1 MITTTEIADI
11 LYSRCH
17 EMGIEEM
24 YLDGA
29 IPKGEVKKERIAI
42 HTKLQTSTKFWI
54 PTTVEVNIDIPD
66 IQDMANI
73 DRIQELERL
82 AVKVFPQNRCIVGE
96 YNNTPY
102 RCKVNSRQ
110 TLEDKELHCHFI
122 NIQFHFESLN
132 ILN

>member
-11 LYSRCH
+11 IYDRCAA
-17 EMGIEEM
+17 MGITER

-29 IPKGEVKKERIAI
+29 IPKGEVKNERIAI

-54 PTTVEVNIDIPD
+54 PTTVEVNIDVPD
-66 IQDMANI
+66 IQGMANI

-82 AVKVFPQNRCIVGE
+82 ATEVFPQQRCIVGE
-96 YNNTPY
+96 LNETPY

-110 TLEDKELHCHFI
+110 TLEDKDLQCHFI
-122 NIQFHFESLN
+122 NIQLHFESLN
-132 ILN
+132 ILI